1 MPQKKYRIE
10 YLPIADRDL
19 QKKERGKMQITE
31 RAEVMTDNQ
40 WDGIIKLVYLL
51 LRKSKS
57 KEEAMKELKLLMR
70 DREKFEQEL
79 EKEGT
84 EG

>member
-1 MPQKKYRIE
+1 MEERID
-10 YLPIADRDL
+10 I
-19 QKKERGKMQITE
+19 
-31 RAEVMTDNQ
+31 MTDNQ
-40 WDGIIKLVYLL
+40 WDGILKLVYLL

-79 EKEGT
+79 EKEEL